1 MASNSW
7 GRQTQ
12 SSSTEQA
19 FIACLN
25 LQAIRISKE
34 GHNNFFYGFCSYPPS
49 PASQYIG
56 KTSVCLTL
64 QTKSE
69 IYIPRHET
77 ARPRSQFPHAC
88 IRERF
93 IYSLDRSTY
102 SAAAKQADRSWE
114 YINRWQIHE
123 WRNWERGRA
132 VSFLGI
138 FVSNFLYSVFAV
150 YRKKKDER
158 VGSHCHCVRGLCI
171 KRVNCNGI

>member
-7 GRQTQ
+7 RRQTQ
-12 SSSTEQA
+12 SSSTELA

-25 LQAIRISKE
+25 LQAMRISIE
-34 GHNNFFYGFCSYPPS
+34 GHNNFFMDFAPTPPPPPS
-49 PASQYIG
+49 PASQYTG

-64 QTKSE
+64 QRKSDLCF
-69 IYIPRHET
+69 PRNET

-102 SAAAKQADRSWE
+102 SAKQAGRSWE
-114 YINRWQIHE
+114 YMYKSLTHE
-123 WRNWERGRA
+123 WRNWEWGRA

-150 YRKKKDER
+150 HRKKKDER
-158 VGSHCHCVRGLCI
+158 VGNCARGD
-171 KRVNCNGI
+171 V